1 MIPVWV
7 LTRWILNKKAGEL
20 LKQTMFYGLT
30 RFYGMHWKP
39 LVELVDVI
47 QKVDADGMNGNIS
60 RFARPIL
67 KLGVEVEK

>member
-1 MIPVWV
+1 
-7 LTRWILNKKAGEL
+7 
-20 LKQTMFYGLT
+20 MFYGLT